1 MYSSYNSV
9 EQMVLMLGLGKD
21 ENVMQTQAP

>member
-1 MYSSYNSV
+1 MYPSHNSV